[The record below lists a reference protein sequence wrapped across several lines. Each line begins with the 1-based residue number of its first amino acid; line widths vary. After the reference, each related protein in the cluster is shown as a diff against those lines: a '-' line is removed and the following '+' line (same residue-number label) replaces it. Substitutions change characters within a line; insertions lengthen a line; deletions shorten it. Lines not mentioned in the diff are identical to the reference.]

1 MCVWYLTLFP
11 SPEMITHCSALYQ
24 QRYHLPLQQPMLQ
37 CWWKMKRKKNIAVRP
52 LKDFSWKRQILQEGT
67 MDDACSYLRNL
78 SSGAK
83 PKRMAT
89 ADHRLFHIFPSRT
102 FMHAAEPLS
111 CEMLIEIATCY
122 HKIKIQYSK
131 TFYKISSERSAV
143 QTSIKNLSKA
153 KL

>member
-1 MCVWYLTLFP
+1 MN
-11 SPEMITHCSALYQ
+11 E
-24 QRYHLPLQQPMLQ
+24 
-37 CWWKMKRKKNIAVRP
+37 
-52 LKDFSWKRQILQEGT
+52 
-67 MDDACSYLRNL
+67 ACSYLRNL

>member
-1 MCVWYLTLFP
+1 
-11 SPEMITHCSALYQ
+11 
-24 QRYHLPLQQPMLQ
+24 
-37 CWWKMKRKKNIAVRP
+37 
-52 LKDFSWKRQILQEGT
+52 
-67 MDDACSYLRNL
+67 MDEACSYLRNL

-102 FMHAAEPLS
+102 FMQAAEPLS

-131 TFYKISSERSAV
+131 KFYKISSERSAV